1 MARASKRLEVLEA
14 IVSIIERDGLTA
26 VTLDAVALETGMTR
40 AGLLYHFPS
49 REALILATHEH
60 LTCSWEQELEAS
72 AGNTSDR
79 ATDAERHAAYIN
91 TCARAA
97 RRVELL
103 LMLESSDNRQLGD
116 LWQQVI
122 DRWAPPAPIGND
134 AAELDR
140 FISRLAADG
149 LWIYEALSSR
159 PLPEQLRKR
168 IAARLVAMAAGPV
181 EAEEN
186 LPK

>member
-1 MARASKRLEVLEA
+1 MAMK
-14 IVSIIERDGLTA
+14 
-26 VTLDAVALETGMTR
+26 
-40 AGLLYHFPS
+40 
-49 REALILATHEH
+49 
-60 LTCSWEQELEAS
+60 
-72 AGNTSDR
+72 
-79 ATDAERHAAYIN
+79 
-91 TCARAA
+91 
-97 RRVELL
+97 RRVKKSHAHLFAWGLSILSLFAGTVVSEAATYY
-103 LMLESSDNRQLGD
+103 
-116 LWQQVI
+116 V
-122 DRWAPPAPIGND
+122 APIGND

-149 LWIYEALSSR
+149 LWIHEALSSR

>member
-1 MARASKRLEVLEA
+1 
-14 IVSIIERDGLTA
+14 
-26 VTLDAVALETGMTR
+26 
-40 AGLLYHFPS
+40 
-49 REALILATHEH
+49 
-60 LTCSWEQELEAS
+60 
-72 AGNTSDR
+72 
-79 ATDAERHAAYIN
+79 
-91 TCARAA
+91 
-97 RRVELL
+97 
-103 LMLESSDNRQLGD
+103 MLESSDNRQLGD

-134 AAELDR
+134 AAELADR
-140 FISRLAADG
+140 SISRLAADG

>member
-1 MARASKRLEVLEA
+1 
-14 IVSIIERDGLTA
+14 IT
-26 VTLDAVALETGMTR
+26 
-40 AGLLYHFPS
+40 
-49 REALILATHEH
+49 
-60 LTCSWEQELEAS
+60 
-72 AGNTSDR
+72 
-79 ATDAERHAAYIN
+79 TDYLQQCHAAYIN

-103 LMLESSDNRQLGD
+103 LMLESFDNRQLGD

-149 LWIYEALSSR
+149 LWIHEALSSR